1 MSFKSG
7 SGVEPN
13 FDAYVFDD
21 VDVVEVVDVDPARR
35 PAPIN
40 LKNLFL
46 NDYHNNIYFEVVYVI
61 DELKE
66 ENHIFGRRYKFD
78 FLKENENMK
87 LSNFDFD
94 YIN

>member
-1 MSFKSG
+1 M
-7 SGVEPN
+7 
-13 FDAYVFDD
+13 
-21 VDVVEVVDVDPARR
+21 
-35 PAPIN
+35 
-40 LKNLFL
+40 
-46 NDYHNNIYFEVVYVI
+46 YVI